1 MINPEDR
8 ILFDPLTETFTYPD
22 GIQETLAQYK
32 RRTYQFE
39 YIRNLQSALEELKV
53 LYQNPGC
60 MTKPE
65 YCRAKEKIE
74 EEFDFWEVNLFV
86 EYDDEDFGG
95 SPKYPH

>member
-1 MINPEDR
+1 MINPEDQVS
-8 ILFDPLTETFTYPD
+8 FNPLTETFTYPN
-22 GIQETLAQYK
+22 GTQETIAQYQ
-32 RRTYQFE
+32 RRKHQFE